1 MPATSQNDSNIYQV
15 VEAITCL
22 HIRASKLLVICN
34 TGIDDKCGGAGRI
47 LTNF

>member
-22 HIRASKLLVICN
+22 HIRAFKTVGDMQILVSM
-34 TGIDDKCGGAGRI
+34 TSVEE
-47 LTNF
+47 LVEY